1 MTTTA
6 LPRQSVAEG
15 RGRLPAPAR
24 DRRPALA
31 ALALLLVLGGA
42 LGSALIA
49 YRSGDRVDVL
59 VARGD
64 IEVGQQVSRTD
75 LAVARVAA
83 DGAATIEASAAGNF
97 VGTTATGR
105 IPAGTMLNRTMF
117 LSGSSTTPAGALV
130 VGVVLSPTQRPA
142 GEVHAGDV
150 VRVFL
155 VPREAG
161 GVGSQGGTV
170 LASAVRVAEVGATA
184 SGDALRLSLLVPE
197 NAATAV
203 VTAAATGS
211 LAVTRLAP
219 DTRPAVDFRTG

>member
-6 LPRQSVAEG
+6 PPRSLVGDRA
-15 RGRLPAPAR
+15 RLPAPVR

-42 LGSALIA
+42 LTSALIA

-64 IEVGQQVSRTD
+64 IEVGQTLTKAD
-75 LAVARVAA
+75 FDIARVAA
-83 DGAATIEASAAGNF
+83 DGKSVIPVEQRDNF
-97 VGTTATGR
+97 VGRSVATTR
-105 IPAGTMLNRTMF
+105 IPAGTLLTRRMF
-117 LSGSSTTPAGALV
+117 LSSDSAVPAGAQV
-130 VGVVLSPTQRPA
+130 VGVVLSATQRPA
-142 GEVHAGDV
+142 TELRPDDV

-155 VPREAG
+155 VPSETGDGA
-161 GVGSQGGTV
+161 QGTV
-170 LASAVRVAEVGATA
+170 LASAVRVAEAPGSGAGDTA
-184 SGDALRLSLLVPE
+184 RLSLLVPDD
-197 NAATAV
+197 AATSV

-219 DTRPAVDFRTG
+219 GTRPIVDFRRS

>member
-6 LPRQSVAEG
+6 PSRPSSAQG
-15 RGRLPAPAR
+15 RGRLPAPVR

-42 LGSALIA
+42 LTSALIA

-64 IEVGQQVSRTD
+64 IEVGQVVQQSD
-75 LAVARVAA
+75 FALARVAA
-83 DGAATIEASAAGNF
+83 DGAATIEADAVQNFLGTSA
-97 VGTTATGR
+97 TTR

-117 LSGSSTTPAGALV
+117 LADTDVVPPRSVV
-130 VGVVLSPTQRPA
+130 VGVVLAPNQRPA
-142 GEVHAGDV
+142 GLLRAGDV

-161 GVGSQGGTV
+161 GVVEGTV
-170 LASAVRVAEVGATA
+170 LVSAVRVVDVDAA
-184 SGDALRLSLLVPE
+184 SGGDNVRVSLLIPE
-197 NAATAV
+197 EPATSV

-211 LAVTRLAP
+211 IALTALAP
-219 DTRPAVDFRTG
+219 DTRPAVDFRTE

>member
-6 LPRQSVAEG
+6 PTRPLSADG

-42 LGSALIA
+42 LTSALIA

-64 IEVGQQVSRTD
+64 IEVGQVMTKAD
-75 LAVARVAA
+75 FALARVAS
-83 DGAATIEASAAGNF
+83 DGAATIQAAAADNF
-97 VGTTATGR
+97 VGTSATGR

-117 LSGSSTTPAGALV
+117 LAESDVIPPRAVV
-130 VGVVLSPTQRPA
+130 VGVVLAANQRPA
-142 GEVHAGDV
+142 GALRAGDV

-155 VPREAG
+155 VPREVG
-161 GVGSQGGTV
+161 GVAQGTV
-170 LASAVRVAEVGATA
+170 LASAVRVVDVDAGAGGDSLRVSLLIPEGPATA
-184 SGDALRLSLLVPE
+184 I
-197 NAATAV
+197 

-211 LAVTRLAP
+211 IALTSLAP
-219 DTRPAVDFRTG
+219 DTLPAVDFRTE